1 MSLAATVAGIR
12 FGILSPD
19 LIRKMSVAEIISPD
33 TYDEDGL
40 PIPTSVM
47 DPRLGPLNQASDV
60 RHAAT
65 HTSAARTL
73 RQN

>member
-33 TYDEDGL
+33 TYKKNDTTIRRRRPTYPDECYG
-40 PIPTSVM
+40 PTAW
-47 DPRLGPLNQASDV
+47 DP
-60 RHAAT
+60 
-65 HTSAARTL
+65 
-73 RQN
+73 